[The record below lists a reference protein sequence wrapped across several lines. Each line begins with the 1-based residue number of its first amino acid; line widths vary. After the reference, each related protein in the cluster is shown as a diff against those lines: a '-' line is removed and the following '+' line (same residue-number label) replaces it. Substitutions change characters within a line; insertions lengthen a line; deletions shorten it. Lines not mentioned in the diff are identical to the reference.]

1 MLCIGTTGSLLQ
13 INAKTLDVYK
23 YFDLQGNSDFH
34 LHGNSDFD
42 LQGNY

>member
-23 YFDLQGNSDFH
+23 YFDLQGNSDFD